1 MWPCC
6 CRGLQAAVDGLRGE
20 GPLVSVQLE
29 IRNDLPTDSQQPPTP
44 AAQTTPDAVS
54 KAEEP
59 MTGPATK
66 SLSRSVFSPDRR
78 RGLVGSPPS
87 DSVLPFKG
95 MGLLARLGFCRRP
108 FSDDEADST
117 APPKPIVPAAQ
128 QEPHV
133 RVRIRVRSYKMAVL
147 RSAKPPPAL
156 LSSLLCVDGLGR
168 KHHLNKH
175 VHDAYGMCYY
185 CHLQCKVV
193 AT

>member
-1 MWPCC
+1 MC
-6 CRGLQAAVDGLRGE
+6 
-20 GPLVSVQLE
+20 VQLE
-29 IRNDLPTDSQQPPTP
+29 IRDDIPTDSQQTPTP

-78 RGLVGSPPS
+78 RGMVGSPPS

-133 RVRIRVRSYKMAVL
+133 RVRIRVRSHKAT
-147 RSAKPPPAL
+147 RSVMRLCCP
-156 LSSLLCVDGLGR
+156 SLLGAESLGP
-168 KHHLNKH
+168 KLHLRKH
-175 VHDAYGMCYY
+175 VHVQRCVQAMHAECAATVN
-185 CHLQCKVV
+185 CSAKLLQHEHSCNPKQ
-193 AT
+193 